1 MRTTLATVCF
11 FLLCGPAPADQP
23 AGSPAAFVPLFDG
36 KTFTGWE
43 GNQKVFRIED
53 GAVVGGSL
61 KQPLPRN
68 EFLATTKEYGDF
80 ELRLKFKLLGAEAN
94 GGVQIRSQRVP
105 HSSEMRG
112 YQADMGQGYW
122 GTLYDESRR
131 GRTLAGPTPA
141 EQRKFVHFG
150 DWNDYRILCQGRR
163 VQLWVNG
170 KPTVDYTEPDAS
182 LSQRGLIG
190 LQIHGGGPTEA
201 WYKDIA
207 IREIGP

>member
-1 MRTTLATVCF
+1 LLATVCF
-11 FLLCGPAPADQP
+11 FLL
-23 AGSPAAFVPLFDG
+23 AGSALVALAGDQQAGFVSIFDG
-36 KTFTGWE
+36 KTFKGWE
-43 GNQKVFRIED
+43 GSQKVFRIED
-53 GAVVGGSL
+53 GAIVGGNL
-61 KQPLPRN
+61 KQSLPRN
-68 EFLATTKEYGDF
+68 EFMATTKEYGDF
-80 ELRLKFKLLGAEAN
+80 ELRLKFKLLGPEAN

-105 HSSEMRG
+105 HSSEMIG
-112 YQADMGQGYW
+112 YQADMGQHYW

-131 GRTLAGPTPA
+131 CRTLAGPPPA
-141 EQRKFVHFG
+141 EQRKFIHYE

>member
-1 MRTTLATVCF
+1 MLATVCF
-11 FLLCGPAPADQP
+11 LLLCGPALAQEAGQP
-23 AGSPAAFVPLFDG
+23 AAEKSAFVPLFDG
-36 KTFTGWE
+36 KTFAGWE
-43 GNQKVFRIED
+43 GDQKVFRIED
-53 GAVVGGSL
+53 GAIVGGSL
-61 KQPLPRN
+61 KHSLSRN
-68 EFLATTKEYGDF
+68 EFLTTTKDYGDF

-94 GGVQIRSQRVP
+94 GGVQIRSQRVA
-105 HSSEMRG
+105 HSSEMCG
-112 YQADMGQGYW
+112 YQADMGQHYW

-131 GRTLAGPTPA
+131 GKTLAGPTPA

-207 IREIGP
+207 IREIAP